1 MKRLINLFTEHPRE
15 VGESYWQHFCVA
27 SGLSARLGVAC
38 TCQLVHAIFP
48 FVVPP
53 FGSDV
58 NSLKRLLKDVDPE
71 KRAENKIDDESLD
84 DLFGAD

>member
-1 MKRLINLFTEHPRE
+1 MEHPRA

-38 TCQLVHAIFP
+38 TFQLVHAIFP

-58 NSLKRLLKDVDPE
+58 NSLKQLLKDVDPK
-71 KRAENKIDDESLD
+71 KRAENKVDEDLD
-84 DLFGAD
+84 ELFGAD

>member
-1 MKRLINLFTEHPRE
+1 MEHPRS
-15 VGESYWQHFCVA
+15 VGESYCQHFWVA

-38 TCQLVHAIFP
+38 TFQLVHAIFP

-58 NSLKRLLKDVDPE
+58 KSLKQLLKDVDPE
-71 KRAENKIDDESLD
+71 RRAASNSNDEDLD
-84 DLFGAD
+84 ELFGAD